1 MDKIKKVILILTI
14 IALLLISFII
24 VIIIQTNKEEQEI
37 KEEDDKI
44 TMQSFQENNKLTE
57 IDYIGDYIYLKECL
71 NKYINY
77 SENLRYIQEDMN
89 QVDEDTLEQ
98 AIEVM
103 KSILPEFVV
112 KELNI
117 TNQNLYSKVG
127 IADKLFRIENAY
139 KSLQTVNTEAFEE
152 STSIYAYYID
162 GILIDKN
169 TKVQDTFKIIILL
182 DKINGTFEIIP
193 ENYIKEKNIN
203 ISEQSN
209 IQVYKDES
217 IPDKENNLFD
227 TENPT
232 KEEICKNY
240 FLELKNNLLY
250 DREYVYNSLED
261 EYRKNKFANYEEFS
275 NYIENKFTNIK
286 KRTLQSYNVIEED
299 ETQYVLKD
307 QYDNIYIFNEK
318 TPLKY
323 TLILDTYTIDL
334 PEFTEKYNT
343 ASEGNKVSLNIG
355 KLIEAINNQDYK
367 YVYNKLDENFKNSK
381 FNEMANFENYIKN
394 NFYNKNEIEK
404 MTYKIEGNIF
414 ICDLQIINK
423 ENQEQKQVTIMMKL
437 LEKTNFAISFSM

>member
-1 MDKIKKVILILTI
+1 MDKIKKVILILTL
-14 IALLLISFII
+14 IALLIISFII
-24 VIIIQTNKEEQEI
+24 VIIIQANEEEQKI

-44 TMQSFQENNKLTE
+44 TLQTFQENNKLVE

-77 SENLRYIQEDMN
+77 SENLRYIQENMN
-89 QVDEDTLEQ
+89 QADEETLEQ
-98 AIEVM
+98 AVEVM
-103 KSILPEFVV
+103 KSIIPEFVL

-117 TNQNLYSKVG
+117 TYQNLYSKVG

-152 STSIYAYYID
+152 TTSIYAYYID

-169 TKVQDTFKIIILL
+169 TKEQEAFKIVILL

-203 ISEQSN
+203 ISEQKN
-209 IQVYKDES
+209 IQVYNNEN

-227 TENPT
+227 VENPT
-232 KEEICKNY
+232 KEKICKNY
-240 FLELKNNLLY
+240 FSELKNYLLY
-250 DREYVYNSLED
+250 DTEYVYKLLED
-261 EYRKNKFANYEEFS
+261 EYRTAKFANYEEFL
-275 NYIENKFTNIK
+275 NYIENNFKDIK
-286 KRTLQSYNVIEED
+286 KRTLQSYSVTQEE
-299 ETQYVLKD
+299 ETQYILKD

-334 PEFTEKYNT
+334 PEFTEKYNK

-355 KLIEAINNQDYK
+355 KIMEAINNQD
-367 YVYNKLDENFKNSK
+367 
-381 FNEMANFENYIKN
+381 
-394 NFYNKNEIEK
+394 
-404 MTYKIEGNIF
+404 
-414 ICDLQIINK
+414 
-423 ENQEQKQVTIMMKL
+423 
-437 LEKTNFAISFSM
+437 